1 MVGGVHKGAGK
12 TTLSCFLLKRLPGW
26 GALKV
31 TTTHEGT
38 VCPVE
43 ASCTACGELTGPFMV
58 VKEPGILQQKGTDTW
73 KMGLAGASRVA
84 WLRSTPE
91 ALAEALE
98 GVLPAFDDL
107 PGVVVEGTNV
117 ALHLDAVFVLAAR
130 PPVRKIKP
138 SARATASR
146 ADLPVLN
153 LLPGWK
159 GGGTELL
166 MRELPVFAGER
177 TLPFRGSEPDA
188 RENREFFQELLRR
201 LDEWPVLGHGEPAAT
216 DP

>member
-1 MVGGVHKGAGK
+1 
-12 TTLSCFLLKRLPGW
+12 
-26 GALKV
+26 
-31 TTTHEGT
+31 
-38 VCPVE
+38 
-43 ASCTACGELTGPFMV
+43 
-58 VKEPGILQQKGTDTW
+58 
-73 KMGLAGASRVA
+73 VA

-98 GVLPAFDDL
+98 DALPAFDDL
-107 PGVVVEGTNV
+107 PGVVVEGTHV

-166 MRELPVFAGER
+166 MRELPVFAAER

-201 LDEWPVLGHGEPAAT
+201 LDEWPVPGHGEPAAARLPAPLPEPRASSAAT
-216 DP
+216 PPVTPGRVPSSRCRCPSAAGFPAP